1 MRKAFDCRN
10 EKYACLKSFQT
21 GIIVNNRAVFLRL
34 RYNGAASHQ
43 RPLQNPHLWRI
54 SALCAARSLAYLL
67 DMSALAALLRLE
79 LHPHLRVLQ
88 RSQCLS
94 EKI

>member
-34 RYNGAASHQ
+34 RYNVAASHQ
-43 RPLQNPHLWRI
+43 CVAYDAAGRLSLRCAFI
-54 SALCAARSLAYLL
+54 DSA
-67 DMSALAALLRLE
+67 
-79 LHPHLRVLQ
+79 
-88 RSQCLS
+88 
-94 EKI
+94 